1 MPFKIKKA
9 LFLKTIYKLEE
20 LPEQNF
26 PQIAFAGR
34 SNVGKSSLM
43 NTLVGQKS
51 LAKTSSTPGKTV
63 RINFFLIN
71 DKIYFVDLPGYGYAK
86 TSKKEKKVWGSLIEG
101 YFRNSENLKGVIQ
114 IIDIRHPPFP
124 SDLELLEFLSF
135 YKKSVLVV
143 LTKADK
149 LSKSKMMESQKK
161 AKEILKLNENSLVVF
176 SAKTKMGK
184 DEILSWIGSKTLK
197 REILC
202 Q

>member
-1 MPFKIKKA
+1 MSFKIKKA

-34 SNVGKSSLM
+34 SNVGKSSLI
-43 NTLVGQKS
+43 NTLVGQKN

-135 YKKSVLVV
+135 YKKPVLVV

>member
-1 MPFKIKKA
+1 MSFKIKKA
-9 LFLKTIYKLEE
+9 LFLKTIYKLDQ

-34 SNVGKSSLM
+34 SNVGKSSLI

-149 LSKSKMMESQKK
+149 LSKSKSIQSQKK
-161 AKEILKLNENSLVVF
+161 AKEILKLKKNSLVVF

>member
-1 MPFKIKKA
+1 MSFKIKKA
-9 LFLKTIYKLEE
+9 LFLKTIYKLDQ

-101 YFRNSENLKGVIQ
+101 YFRNSENLKGIIQ

>member
-1 MPFKIKKA
+1 MSFKIKKA
-9 LFLKTIYKLEE
+9 LFFKPIYKLEE